1 MFRWIA
7 SLLLCSIP
15 VLAAYPNGYNY
26 RRAITIDY
34 TKLTGT
40 VTDFPVV
47 VNGTYSYLATTANGG
62 LVTNSSGF
70 DIVFTASDGTTSLS
84 CEQESYS
91 ATTGAVVYWVKV
103 PSVSHT
109 VNTTI
114 YIYYGNSSISTSQ
127 CTASAVWGSNW
138 KGVWHL
144 PNGSTLT
151 ANDSTSN
158 ANNGTFSSPTAT
170 TGQMDGGAAY
180 TAVGGIT
187 VTNSASINISGT
199 NVLSLSAWV
208 KRAATNTTGI
218 ILNKEQGGTGGYSFS
233 IGVSPATTNQIK
245 LTKYG
250 VVDITIGTF
259 PADTNWHHLVAVF
272 SGTGVVVYID
282 GVSNATSGNSS
293 NFNATT
299 NPLQIGGISSSVWN
313 GSIDEARVSNT
324 ALSADWVKAEYN
336 NQSSPSTFYSVGSQE
351 ASALRRPPVVIQ

>member
-1 MFRWIA
+1 MLK
-7 SLLLCSIP
+7 LLALF
-15 VLAAYPNGYNY
+15 LAALPAFGAYSNGYTY

-47 VNGTYSYLATTANGG
+47 VAGTYSYLATTANGG

-70 DIVFTASDGTTSLS
+70 DIVFTDSNGTSLA

-109 VNTTI
+109 ANTTI
-114 YIYYGNSSISTSQ
+114 YVYYGNSSISTSQ
-127 CTASAVWGSNW
+127 CTAANVWTSNW
-138 KGVWHL
+138 RGVWHL
-144 PNGSTLT
+144 PNGSTLS
-151 ANDSTSN
+151 AADSTSN
-158 ANNGTFSSPTAT
+158 ANNGTFTAPTAT

-180 TAVGGIT
+180 TATTGIT
-187 VTNSASINISGT
+187 VAHSASVAISGT
-199 NVLSLSAWV
+199 NVLTLSAWV
-208 KRAATNTTGI
+208 KRAASNTTGI
-218 ILNKEQGGTGGYSFS
+218 VINKEQGGVGGYSMS
-233 IGVSPATTNQIK
+233 VGVSPATTNQIK

-259 PADTNWHHLVAVF
+259 PADTNWHHLVAVY
-272 SGTGVVVYID
+272 SGSGVTVYID
-282 GVSNATSGNSS
+282 GASNATSGNTS

-299 NPLQIGGISSSVWN
+299 NPVQLGGISSAVWN
-313 GSIDEARVSNT
+313 GSLDELRISNT

-351 ASALRRPPVVIQ
+351 QSALRRPPVVIQ

>member
-1 MFRWIA
+1 MLRLTSALIA
-7 SLLLCSIP
+7 FALP
-15 VLAAYPNGYNY
+15 MMAAYPNGYSY
-26 RRAITIDY
+26 RRAITIDF

-40 VTDFPVV
+40 VTDFPVAV
-47 VNGTYSYLATTANGG
+47 AGTYSYLATTANGG
-62 LVTNSSGF
+62 LVTNGSGF
-70 DIVFTASDGTTSLS
+70 DIVFTAADGVTSLS

-91 ATTGAVVYWVKV
+91 ATTGAVAYWVKV

-114 YIYYGNSSISTSQ
+114 YMYYGNSGISTSQ
-127 CTASAVWGSNW
+127 CTASAVWTSNW
-138 KGVWHL
+138 RGVWHL
-144 PNGSTLT
+144 PNGSTLS
-151 ANDSTSN
+151 AADSTSN

-170 TGQMDGGAAY
+170 AGQIDGAAAY

-218 ILNKEQGGTGGYSFS
+218 VINKEQAGTGGYSFS
-233 IGVSPATTNQIK
+233 VGVAPATTNQIK

-272 SGTGVVVYID
+272 SGTGVVLYID
-282 GVSNATSGNSS
+282 GVSNATSGNTQ

-299 NPLQIGGISSSVWN
+299 NNLVIGGGAASVWN
-313 GSIDEARVSNT
+313 GSLDEARVSNT

-336 NQSSPSTFYSVGSQE
+336 NQSSPSTFYTVGSQE
-351 ASALRRPPVVIQ
+351 ISALRRAPVVIQ